1 MNSENNYLDDLN
13 FQIDNEKENIS
24 IKNLI
29 NSIPLNNLNNYYD
42 IETSLFKKK
51 CEKLNL
57 KFYWETESLN
67 FQKEIP
73 YPYYKLF
80 LILFKEISLYIEEIE
95 RLNKQLR
102 EKDKIKLFSIQ
113 NNLKENNDKNSTK
126 IDNEIVKKE
135 NKQLKL
141 KLNTS
146 INSQSNY
153 INSSILKNSDYIN
166 VNINSK
172 NKSNSYNDELKIS
185 NKSKKNFSIS
195 QSMNNET
202 NSKKIHNELI
212 KQENKEKKLN
222 LNTSINSPNHINSSI
237 LKNSEYI
244 NVNLNSKKKSNL
256 YNEIKVL
263 DNTKKNFSISHKEF
277 SSLSMNNEMNS
288 DLIERCINQY
298 DDELY
303 NLNELE
309 EILLNQK
316 KLINIKKHFSK
327 KLYLQKYN

>member
-1 MNSENNYLDDLN
+1 MNSENNYMDDIN
-13 FQIDNEKENIS
+13 FQIDNEKDNIS

-29 NSIPLNNLNNYYD
+29 NSIPLSNLNDYYD

-51 CEKLNL
+51 CENLNL

-73 YPYYKLF
+73 HPYYKLF

-141 KLNTS
+141 NLNTS

-195 QSMNNET
+195 QSMNNE
-202 NSKKIHNELI
+202 
-212 KQENKEKKLN
+212 
-222 LNTSINSPNHINSSI
+222 
-237 LKNSEYI
+237 
-244 NVNLNSKKKSNL
+244 
-256 YNEIKVL
+256 
-263 DNTKKNFSISHKEF
+263 
-277 SSLSMNNEMNS
+277 MNS

-303 NLNELE
+303 NLDELE
-309 EILLNQK
+309 QILLKQK
-316 KLINIKKHFSK
+316 KLINIKKNFSK
-327 KLYLQKYN
+327 NSTHKYTIKPF

>member
-1 MNSENNYLDDLN
+1 MNSENNYLDDIN

-29 NSIPLNNLNNYYD
+29 NSIPLNNLNDYYD

-141 KLNTS
+141 NLNTS

-195 QSMNNET
+195 QSMNNE
-202 NSKKIHNELI
+202 
-212 KQENKEKKLN
+212 
-222 LNTSINSPNHINSSI
+222 
-237 LKNSEYI
+237 
-244 NVNLNSKKKSNL
+244 
-256 YNEIKVL
+256 
-263 DNTKKNFSISHKEF
+263 
-277 SSLSMNNEMNS
+277 MNS

-303 NLNELE
+303 NLDELE
-309 EILLNQK
+309 QILLKQK
-316 KLINIKKHFSK
+316 KLINIKKNFSK
-327 KLYLQKYN
+327 NSTHKYTIKPF

>member
-1 MNSENNYLDDLN
+1 MNSENNYLDDIN

-29 NSIPLNNLNNYYD
+29 NSIPLNNLNDYYD

-73 YPYYKLF
+73 HPYYKLF

-102 EKDKIKLFSIQ
+102 EKDKINIFNIQ
-113 NNLKENNDKNSTK
+113 NKYKEKD
-126 IDNEIVKKE
+126 
-135 NKQLKL
+135 
-141 KLNTS
+141 
-146 INSQSNY
+146 
-153 INSSILKNSDYIN
+153 
-166 VNINSK
+166 
-172 NKSNSYNDELKIS
+172 
-185 NKSKKNFSIS
+185 
-195 QSMNNET
+195 NET

>member
-1 MNSENNYLDDLN
+1 MNSENNYMDDIN
-13 FQIDNEKENIS
+13 FQIDNEKDNIS

-29 NSIPLNNLNNYYD
+29 NSIPLSNLNDYYD

-51 CEKLNL
+51 CENLNL

-73 YPYYKLF
+73 HPYYKLF

-141 KLNTS
+141 NLNTS

-195 QSMNNET
+195 QSMNNE
-202 NSKKIHNELI
+202 
-212 KQENKEKKLN
+212 
-222 LNTSINSPNHINSSI
+222 
-237 LKNSEYI
+237 
-244 NVNLNSKKKSNL
+244 
-256 YNEIKVL
+256 
-263 DNTKKNFSISHKEF
+263 
-277 SSLSMNNEMNS
+277 MNS

>member
-1 MNSENNYLDDLN
+1 MNSENNYMDDIN
-13 FQIDNEKENIS
+13 FQIDNEKDNIS

-29 NSIPLNNLNNYYD
+29 NSIPLSNLNDYYD

-51 CEKLNL
+51 CENLNL

-73 YPYYKLF
+73 HPYYKLF

-126 IDNEIVKKE
+126 IDNEIIKKE
-135 NKQLKL
+135 NKLLKL
-141 KLNTS
+141 NLNTS

-153 INSSILKNSDYIN
+153 INSSILKNSDSIK

-195 QSMNNET
+195 QSMNNE
-202 NSKKIHNELI
+202 
-212 KQENKEKKLN
+212 
-222 LNTSINSPNHINSSI
+222 
-237 LKNSEYI
+237 
-244 NVNLNSKKKSNL
+244 
-256 YNEIKVL
+256 
-263 DNTKKNFSISHKEF
+263 
-277 SSLSMNNEMNS
+277 MNS

-303 NLNELE
+303 NLDELE
-309 EILLNQK
+309 QILLKQK
-316 KLINIKKHFSK
+316 KLINIKKNFSK
-327 KLYLQKYN
+327 NSTHKYTIKPF

>member
-1 MNSENNYLDDLN
+1 MNSENNYMDDIN
-13 FQIDNEKENIS
+13 FQIDNEKDNIS

-29 NSIPLNNLNNYYD
+29 NSIPLSNLNDYYD

-51 CEKLNL
+51 CENLNL

-73 YPYYKLF
+73 HPYYKLF

-141 KLNTS
+141 NLNTS

-195 QSMNNET
+195 QSMNNE
-202 NSKKIHNELI
+202 
-212 KQENKEKKLN
+212 
-222 LNTSINSPNHINSSI
+222 
-237 LKNSEYI
+237 
-244 NVNLNSKKKSNL
+244 
-256 YNEIKVL
+256 
-263 DNTKKNFSISHKEF
+263 
-277 SSLSMNNEMNS
+277 MNS

-303 NLNELE
+303 NLDELE
-309 EILLNQK
+309 KILLKQK
-316 KLINIKKHFSK
+316 KLINIKKNFSK
-327 KLYLQKYN
+327 NSTHKYTIKPF

>member
-13 FQIDNEKENIS
+13 FQIDNENDNIS
-24 IKNLI
+24 IKSLI
-29 NSIPLNNLNNYYD
+29 NSIPLNNLNDYYD

-51 CEKLNL
+51 CENLNL

-73 YPYYKLF
+73 HPYYKLF

-141 KLNTS
+141 NLNTS

-172 NKSNSYNDELKIS
+172 NKSNSYNNELKIS

-195 QSMNNET
+195 Q
-202 NSKKIHNELI
+202 
-212 KQENKEKKLN
+212 
-222 LNTSINSPNHINSSI
+222 
-237 LKNSEYI
+237 
-244 NVNLNSKKKSNL
+244 
-256 YNEIKVL
+256 
-263 DNTKKNFSISHKEF
+263 
-277 SSLSMNNEMNS
+277 SMNNEMNS

-303 NLNELE
+303 NLDELE
-309 EILLNQK
+309 QILLKQK
-316 KLINIKKHFSK
+316 KLINIKKNFSK
-327 KLYLQKYN
+327 NSTHKYTIKPF

>member
-1 MNSENNYLDDLN
+1 MNSENNYMDDIN
-13 FQIDNEKENIS
+13 FQIDNEKDNIS

-29 NSIPLNNLNNYYD
+29 NSIPLSNLNDYYD

-51 CEKLNL
+51 CENLNL

-73 YPYYKLF
+73 HPYYKLF

-113 NNLKENNDKNSTK
+113 NNLKENDDKNSTK
-126 IDNEIVKKE
+126 SDNEIVKKE

-141 KLNTS
+141 NLNTS

-195 QSMNNET
+195 QSMNNE
-202 NSKKIHNELI
+202 
-212 KQENKEKKLN
+212 
-222 LNTSINSPNHINSSI
+222 
-237 LKNSEYI
+237 
-244 NVNLNSKKKSNL
+244 
-256 YNEIKVL
+256 
-263 DNTKKNFSISHKEF
+263 
-277 SSLSMNNEMNS
+277 MNS

-303 NLNELE
+303 NLDELE
-309 EILLNQK
+309 QILLKQK
-316 KLINIKKHFSK
+316 KLINIKKNFSK
-327 KLYLQKYN
+327 NSTHKYTIKPF

>member
-1 MNSENNYLDDLN
+1 MNSENNYMDDIN
-13 FQIDNEKENIS
+13 FQIDNEKDNIS

-29 NSIPLNNLNNYYD
+29 NSIPLSNLNDYYD

-51 CEKLNL
+51 CENLNL

-73 YPYYKLF
+73 HPYYKLF

-141 KLNTS
+141 NLNTS

-195 QSMNNET
+195 QSMNNE
-202 NSKKIHNELI
+202 
-212 KQENKEKKLN
+212 
-222 LNTSINSPNHINSSI
+222 
-237 LKNSEYI
+237 
-244 NVNLNSKKKSNL
+244 
-256 YNEIKVL
+256 
-263 DNTKKNFSISHKEF
+263 
-277 SSLSMNNEMNS
+277 MNS

-303 NLNELE
+303 NLDELE
-309 EILLNQK
+309 QILLKQK
-316 KLINIKKHFSK
+316 KLINIEKHFSK

>member
-1 MNSENNYLDDLN
+1 MNSENNYMDDIN
-13 FQIDNEKENIS
+13 FQIDNEKDNIS

-29 NSIPLNNLNNYYD
+29 NSIPLSNLNDYYD

-51 CEKLNL
+51 CENLNL

-73 YPYYKLF
+73 HPYYKLF

-126 IDNEIVKKE
+126 IENEIVKKE

-141 KLNTS
+141 NLNTS

-195 QSMNNET
+195 QSMNNE
-202 NSKKIHNELI
+202 
-212 KQENKEKKLN
+212 
-222 LNTSINSPNHINSSI
+222 
-237 LKNSEYI
+237 
-244 NVNLNSKKKSNL
+244 
-256 YNEIKVL
+256 
-263 DNTKKNFSISHKEF
+263 
-277 SSLSMNNEMNS
+277 MNS

-303 NLNELE
+303 NLDELE
-309 EILLNQK
+309 QILLKQK
-316 KLINIKKHFSK
+316 KLINIKKNFSK
-327 KLYLQKYN
+327 NSTHKYTIKPF

>member
-1 MNSENNYLDDLN
+1 MNSENNYMDDIN
-13 FQIDNEKENIS
+13 FQIDNEKDNIS

-29 NSIPLNNLNNYYD
+29 NSIPLSNLNDYYD

-51 CEKLNL
+51 CENLNL

-73 YPYYKLF
+73 HPYYKLF

-141 KLNTS
+141 NLNTS

-195 QSMNNET
+195 QSMNNE
-202 NSKKIHNELI
+202 
-212 KQENKEKKLN
+212 
-222 LNTSINSPNHINSSI
+222 
-237 LKNSEYI
+237 
-244 NVNLNSKKKSNL
+244 
-256 YNEIKVL
+256 
-263 DNTKKNFSISHKEF
+263 
-277 SSLSMNNEMNS
+277 MNS

-316 KLINIKKHFSK
+316 KLINIEKHFSK

>member
-13 FQIDNEKENIS
+13 FQIDNEKDNIS

-29 NSIPLNNLNNYYD
+29 NSIPLSNLNDYYD

-51 CEKLNL
+51 CENLNL

-73 YPYYKLF
+73 HPYYKLF

-141 KLNTS
+141 NLNTS

-195 QSMNNET
+195 QSMNNE
-202 NSKKIHNELI
+202 
-212 KQENKEKKLN
+212 
-222 LNTSINSPNHINSSI
+222 
-237 LKNSEYI
+237 
-244 NVNLNSKKKSNL
+244 
-256 YNEIKVL
+256 
-263 DNTKKNFSISHKEF
+263 
-277 SSLSMNNEMNS
+277 MNS

-303 NLNELE
+303 NLDELE
-309 EILLNQK
+309 QILLKQK
-316 KLINIKKHFSK
+316 KLINIKKNFSK
-327 KLYLQKYN
+327 NSTHKYTIKPF

>member
-1 MNSENNYLDDLN
+1 MNSENNYMDDIN
-13 FQIDNEKENIS
+13 FQIDNEKDNIS

-29 NSIPLNNLNNYYD
+29 NSIPLSNLNDYYD

-51 CEKLNL
+51 CENLNL

-73 YPYYKLF
+73 HPYYKLF

-102 EKDKIKLFSIQ
+102 ENDKTKLINIQ
-113 NNLKENNDKNSTK
+113 N
-126 IDNEIVKKE
+126 
-135 NKQLKL
+135 KL
-141 KLNTS
+141 KDNYDTNSNKIEKETIKQESKQQQLNLNTS

-195 QSMNNET
+195 QSMNNE
-202 NSKKIHNELI
+202 
-212 KQENKEKKLN
+212 
-222 LNTSINSPNHINSSI
+222 
-237 LKNSEYI
+237 
-244 NVNLNSKKKSNL
+244 
-256 YNEIKVL
+256 
-263 DNTKKNFSISHKEF
+263 
-277 SSLSMNNEMNS
+277 MNS

-303 NLNELE
+303 NLDELE
-309 EILLNQK
+309 QILLKQK
-316 KLINIKKHFSK
+316 KLINIKKNFSK
-327 KLYLQKYN
+327 NSTHKYTIKPF

>member
-1 MNSENNYLDDLN
+1 MNSENNYMDDIN
-13 FQIDNEKENIS
+13 FQIDNEKNNIS

-29 NSIPLNNLNNYYD
+29 NSIPLSNLNDYYD

-51 CEKLNL
+51 CENLNL

-73 YPYYKLF
+73 HPYYKLF

-141 KLNTS
+141 NLNTS

-195 QSMNNET
+195 QSMNNE
-202 NSKKIHNELI
+202 
-212 KQENKEKKLN
+212 
-222 LNTSINSPNHINSSI
+222 
-237 LKNSEYI
+237 
-244 NVNLNSKKKSNL
+244 
-256 YNEIKVL
+256 
-263 DNTKKNFSISHKEF
+263 
-277 SSLSMNNEMNS
+277 MNS

-303 NLNELE
+303 NLDELE
-309 EILLNQK
+309 QILLKQK
-316 KLINIKKHFSK
+316 KLINIKKNFSK
-327 KLYLQKYN
+327 NSTHKYTIKPF